1 MAISYGKDEA
11 ARRVTFTVVGEL
23 TLKDLTEAADRQA
36 AENAW
41 SYALLLD
48 ASGRTGPAVSAP
60 VVRTFAEHTAKLSFR
75 YGLPGPFAV
84 VVRDDVGYR
93 MGRMFEVLSG
103 SQTERLIKICRSLEE
118 AQAWLKS
125 PTAPSKSN

>member
-1 MAISYGKDEA
+1 MAISYGKDET
-11 ARRVTFTVVGEL
+11 ARRVTFTVVGDL

-36 AENAW
+36 AEDAW

-48 ASGRTGPAVSAP
+48 ASGRTGATVSAP
-60 VVRTFAEHTAKLSFR
+60 AVRMFAEYTTKLSAR
-75 YGLPGPFAV
+75 HGPPGPFAV
-84 VVRDDVGYR
+84 VVHDDVGYR

-125 PTAPSKSN
+125 PGGKSN

>member
-1 MAISYGKDEA
+1 MAISYGKDET

-48 ASGRTGPAVSAP
+48 ASGRSGAAVSAP
-60 VVRTFAEHTAKLSFR
+60 VVRTFAEHTAKLSSR
-75 YGLPGPFAV
+75 YGPPGPFAV
-84 VVRDDVGYR
+84 VVRDDVGFR
-93 MGRMFEVLSG
+93 MGRMFEVLSE

-118 AQAWLKS
+118 AHAWLKS
-125 PTAPSKSN
+125 PGGSK